1 MTRETETIMTVPV
14 EQHTAPGAASR
25 GLAAPLGVIP
35 HQSGVEESPQPE
47 PELATVVL
55 LTDGGDLAEALVDAV
70 VVTEALEALVP
81 APGHLTLVEPLPDP
95 DVLLPESDN
104 LDGGRSELDAL
115 EGSLP
120 PEDVEPQ
127 LTLDRVAQD
136 WLAFKTTGDRVVRER
151 LILHYAPLVAAVAGR
166 VGMRLPAMVEQADLV
181 SYGMFGLI
189 DAIEKYELG
198 RSVKFETY
206 ASSRI
211 RGAILDELRAMD
223 WIPRS
228 VRTKARAVDR
238 AYAEL
243 ESELHRV
250 PTEREVAGR
259 LQVDLRELRAL
270 FTQLST
276 VNVAA
281 LDELLGAGDADRLSL
296 LDTLGDDRTP
306 DPGDSMEAQETKFLL
321 ARAIDQLGEREKLV
335 LVLYY
340 YEGMTL
346 AEIGRVLGVTESRIS
361 QMHTAAMVRLRSRLT
376 EAERV

>member
-1 MTRETETIMTVPV
+1 MSVPA
-14 EQHTAPGAASR
+14 EDTAQAAPSPWR
-25 GLAAPLGVIP
+25 ATSAPLGVIP
-35 HQSGVEESPQPE
+35 RQQSLDTEVDAQLVLVALPGGAGVVDTDIEVAEVE
-47 PELATVVL
+47 DPELDGVVVSL
-55 LTDGGDLAEALVDAV
+55 SALADDVEALDELDGLVDDADLEPAPVDLVALDWQLFKSGGDRL
-70 VVTEALEALVP
+70 
-81 APGHLTLVEPLPDP
+81 
-95 DVLLPESDN
+95 
-104 LDGGRSELDAL
+104 
-115 EGSLP
+115 
-120 PEDVEPQ
+120 
-127 LTLDRVAQD
+127 
-136 WLAFKTTGDRVVRER
+136 VRER
-151 LILHYAPLVAAVAGR
+151 LILHYAPLVTAVAGR

-189 DAIEKYELG
+189 DAIEKYEPG

-211 RGAILDELRAMD
+211 RGAIIDELRAMD

-250 PTEREVAGR
+250 PTESEVASR
-259 LQVDLRELRAL
+259 LQMDIRELRAL

-281 LDELLGAGDADRLSL
+281 LDELLGAGEDRGDRLSL

-306 DPGDSMEAQETKFLL
+306 DPENSFEAQETKFLL

-361 QMHTAAMVRLRSRLT
+361 QMHTAAMLRLRARLT
-376 EAERV
+376 EADRG

>member
-1 MTRETETIMTVPV
+1 MTLETETPMTVPV
-14 EQHTAPGAASR
+14 EQHTAPGAAVR
-25 GLAAPLGVIP
+25 ALRAPRGVIP
-35 HQSGVEESPQPE
+35 HQVGVDGVDPVDG
-47 PELATVVL
+47 ELATVVL
-55 LTDGGDLAEALVDAV
+55 LTEGSDLTDAPDAV
-70 VVTEALEALVP
+70 VVTDTLGDLMP
-81 APGHLTLVEPLPDP
+81 QAPQLTLVEPLDP
-95 DVLLPESDN
+95 TGPAPIDLLDVA
-104 LDGGRSELDAL
+104 ELDLAEL
-115 EGSLP
+115 EPADLDESE
-120 PEDVEPQ
+120 EDLERR
-127 LTLDRVAQD
+127 TALDRVAQD
-136 WLAFKTTGDRVVRER
+136 WAAFKSGGDRLVRER
-151 LILHYAPLVAAVAGR
+151 LILHYAPLVSAVAGR

-189 DAIEKYELG
+189 DAIEKYEPG

-243 ESELHRV
+243 EAELHRV

-259 LQVDLRELRAL
+259 LQIDLRELRAL

-281 LDELLGAGDADRLSL
+281 LDELLGAGDSDRLSL
-296 LDTLGDDRTP
+296 LDTLGDDRSP
-306 DPGDSMEAQETKFLL
+306 DPGDSFEAQETKFLL

-361 QMHTAAMVRLRSRLT
+361 QMHTAAMLRLRARLT
-376 EAERV
+376 EADRG

>member
-1 MTRETETIMTVPV
+1 MTRETETTMTVPV
-14 EQHTAPGAASR
+14 EEHTAPGAPSR
-25 GLAAPLGVIP
+25 ALRAPHGVIP
-35 HQSGVEESPQPE
+35 HQLGVDGE
-47 PELATVVL
+47 PADAALATVVL
-55 LTDGGDLAEALVDAV
+55 LTEDADLAGALADAV
-70 VVTEALEALVP
+70 TVTEALGDLAQDLP
-81 APGHLTLVEPLPDP
+81 QLTLVEPLDA
-95 DVLLPESDN
+95 D
-104 LDGGRSELDAL
+104 ELV
-115 EGSLP
+115 
-120 PEDVEPQ
+120 EDTEER
-127 LTLDRVAQD
+127 TAADRVAAD
-136 WLAFKTTGDRVVRER
+136 WAAFKAGGDRLVRER
-151 LILHYAPLVAAVAGR
+151 LILHYAPLVSAVAGR

-189 DAIEKYELG
+189 DAIEKYEPG

-259 LQVDLRELRAL
+259 LQIELRELRAL

-281 LDELLGAGDADRLSL
+281 LDELLGAGDSDRLSL
-296 LDTLGDDRTP
+296 LDTLGDDRSP
-306 DPGDSMEAQETKFLL
+306 DPGDSFEAQETKFLL

-361 QMHTAAMVRLRSRLT
+361 QMHTAAMLRLRARLT
-376 EAERV
+376 EADRG

>member
-1 MTRETETIMTVPV
+1 VEADADLLDSDAAELVALRAVTDADLDGEVLADDIDGVVVVLTAVEDLVEVDDSEPVLLDPV
-14 EQHTAPGAASR
+14 EQDWQIFK
-25 GLAAPLGVIP
+25 V
-35 HQSGVEESPQPE
+35 
-47 PELATVVL
+47 
-55 LTDGGDLAEALVDAV
+55 GGDRL
-70 VVTEALEALVP
+70 
-81 APGHLTLVEPLPDP
+81 
-95 DVLLPESDN
+95 
-104 LDGGRSELDAL
+104 
-115 EGSLP
+115 
-120 PEDVEPQ
+120 
-127 LTLDRVAQD
+127 
-136 WLAFKTTGDRVVRER
+136 VRER
-151 LILHYAPLVAAVAGR
+151 LILHYAPLVTAVAGR

-189 DAIEKYELG
+189 DAIEKYEPG

-211 RGAILDELRAMD
+211 RGAIIDELRAMD

-250 PTEREVAGR
+250 PTEREVAAR
-259 LQVDLRELRAL
+259 LQIDVRELRAL

-281 LDELLGAGDADRLSL
+281 LDELLGAGEDRSDRLSL
-296 LDTLGDDRTP
+296 IDTLGDDRTP
-306 DPGDSMEAQETKFLL
+306 DPENSFEAQETKFLL

-361 QMHTAAMVRLRSRLT
+361 QMHTAAMLRLRARLT
-376 EAERV
+376 EADRA

>member
-1 MTRETETIMTVPV
+1 MTVPAEDTV
-14 EQHTAPGAASR
+14 PAAPRRR
-25 GLAAPLGVIP
+25 GPSAPLGVIP
-35 HQSGVEESPQPE
+35 RQLAVEGAPGALEIE
-47 PELATVVL
+47 PFEV
-55 LTDGGDLAEALVDAV
+55 GDLDGEAVDEAAVLTLRAVADVDDDAPDDELDGV
-70 VVTEALEALVP
+70 VVTLSAVVRTVALD
-81 APGHLTLVEPLPDP
+81 EP
-95 DVLLPESDN
+95 
-104 LDGGRSELDAL
+104 DAL
-115 EGSLP
+115 GSATTTP
-120 PEDVEPQ
+120 AGASVDAAAADVDEEI
-127 LTLDRVAQD
+127 LLDPVDQD
-136 WLAFKTTGDRVVRER
+136 WHLFKSGGDRLVRER
-151 LILHYAPLVAAVAGR
+151 LILHYAPLVTAVAGR

-189 DAIEKYELG
+189 DAIEKYEPG

-206 ASSRI
+206 AGSRI
-211 RGAILDELRAMD
+211 RGAIIDELRAMD

-243 ESELHRV
+243 ESQLHRV
-250 PTEREVAGR
+250 PTEIEVASR
-259 LQVDLRELRAL
+259 LQIDVRELRAL

-281 LDELLGAGDADRLSL
+281 LDELLGAGDDRSDRLSL
-296 LDTLGDDRTP
+296 IDTLGDDRTP
-306 DPGDSMEAQETKFLL
+306 EPETSFEAQETKFLL

-361 QMHTAAMVRLRSRLT
+361 QMHTAAMLRLRARLT
-376 EAERV
+376 EADRG

>member
-1 MTRETETIMTVPV
+1 MTPEMETPMSVPV
-14 EQHTAPGAASR
+14 EDSVLAAPHRR
-25 GLAAPLGVIP
+25 GTSAPLGVIP
-35 HQSGVEESPQPE
+35 RQQAVDGSLDVELDAVAS
-47 PELATVVL
+47 LVA
-55 LTDGGDLAEALVDAV
+55 GEALDEVDADLDGV
-70 VVTEALEALVP
+70 VVTLTAVP
-81 APGHLTLVEPLPDP
+81 TAPVDLDDLVEAPASP
-95 DVLLPESDN
+95 V
-104 LDGGRSELDAL
+104 ELDW
-115 EGSLP
+115 
-120 PEDVEPQ
+120 Q
-127 LTLDRVAQD
+127 L
-136 WLAFKTTGDRVVRER
+136 FKAGGDRLVRER
-151 LILHYAPLVAAVAGR
+151 LILHYAPLVTAVAGR

-189 DAIEKYELG
+189 DAIEKYEPG

-211 RGAILDELRAMD
+211 RGAIIDELRAMD

-243 ESELHRV
+243 ESQLHRV
-250 PTEREVAGR
+250 PTESEVAAR
-259 LQVDLRELRAL
+259 LQIDIRELRAL

-281 LDELLGAGDADRLSL
+281 LDELLGAGEDRGDRLSL
-296 LDTLGDDRTP
+296 LDTLGDHRNP
-306 DPGDSMEAQETKFLL
+306 DPESSFEAQETKFLL

-361 QMHTAAMVRLRSRLT
+361 QMHTAAMLRLRARLT
-376 EAERV
+376 EADRG